1 MARGDPLCPRGVRRP
16 RIPGPRGVFAPA
28 GPIRA
33 AANPRRRCARDPGTA
48 GLPAAGDLGYPGRS
62 PWAVAAGDLEP
73 GQSSWAPGS
82 GPRHGEGRS
91 PLPGGRPAA
100 ADSWTPRR
108 LHARGPY
115 SRGGEPSPPLR
126 QRSGDRGF
134 ARGRRLGLP
143 GQIPVG
149 RRGRRPGTRSV
160 LVGPG
165 IRAAG
170 FGLGEAGISSRAVE
184 HCGNGRTTRFLLFE
198 LSTVSIAGFGVG
210 GSGGKGSRSP
220 NSETA

>member
-1 MARGDPLCPRGVRRP
+1 MRAVRRASARTPCLGLGEPRGRRP
-16 RIPGPRGVFAPA
+16 GPPGQAPVDRRGR
-28 GPIRA
+28 G
-33 AANPRRRCARDPGTA
+33 PGT
-48 GLPAAGDLGYPGRS
+48 RS
-62 PWAVAAGDLEP
+62 A
-73 GQSSWAPGS
+73 SWAPGS

-100 ADSWTPRR
+100 ADSRTPRR

-134 ARGRRLGLP
+134 ACGRRLGLP

-149 RRGRRPGTRSV
+149 PE
-160 LVGPG
+160 

>member
-1 MARGDPLCPRGVRRP
+1 MRAVRRASARTPCLGLGEPRGRRP
-16 RIPGPRGVFAPA
+16 GPPGQAPW
-28 GPIRA
+28 
-33 AANPRRRCARDPGTA
+33 T
-48 GLPAAGDLGYPGRS
+48 
-62 PWAVAAGDLEP
+62 VAAEDLEP
-73 GQSSWAPGS
+73 GQPRGPRDP

-100 ADSWTPRR
+100 ADSRTPRR

-134 ARGRRLGLP
+134 ACGRRLGLP

-149 RRGRRPGTRSV
+149 PE
-160 LVGPG
+160 